1 MKKILIG
8 ILAFIGAMAVLAL
21 LVATLLGVVFSVG
34 KEGVPDVVVLE
45 LDLEKGLVEYIPD
58 DPFGA
63 AMLSGA
69 VTVRDVVDGL
79 ARGAADDRVVG
90 LIARVGN
97 GRFGLAQ
104 IQEIRDA
111 VEAFRESGKPTVAFA
126 ETFGEVSPGNGSY
139 YLATAFDRIY
149 LQPSGDIG
157 LNGLMY
163 ESPFISGALEKLKVK
178 AQMDQRYEYKNAM
191 NMYTETGYTDPHREA
206 MQALMDSQ
214 FGQMVDGIAE
224 SRGLA
229 SDEVRALFD
238 QGSFLGEAALESRLV
253 DGIAYRDE
261 VFTLVQEEIGLE
273 PEYLYLPVYLERAGR
288 GRGRGKTI
296 ALVYAVGAVIR
307 GTSEYEPLSGSFVMG
322 SDSVAAALRSAID
335 DPRVEAIVMRVDSPG
350 GSYVASDTIWRETI
364 RAREA
369 GKPLVISMG
378 NVAASG
384 GYFVSMSADHV
395 VAQPGTITGSI
406 GVLGGKMNTSA
417 FWERLGIT
425 FDEVHTS
432 ANTLLYSSG
441 QDYSESEY
449 AIFQAW
455 LDRVYTDFT
464 QRVSQGRG
472 MPIEGVREIAKGRV
486 WSGEDALERDLVD
499 ALGGL
504 STAMELARE
513 AAGIPEEEKVRI
525 KVFPRKKTPLE
536 AFLDKGPSSSREQV
550 FQSIGGVLE
559 RLRPAVKAAET
570 LGVLEQHD
578 RTLSMRPL
586 EPVR

>member
-1 MKKILIG
+1 MKKVLIG
-8 ILAFIGAMAVLAL
+8 IFAFIGVMAVLAL
-21 LVATLLGVVFSVG
+21 LVVALFGLVFSLG
-34 KEGVPDVVVLE
+34 EKGVPDEVVLE
-45 LDLEKGLVEYIPD
+45 LDLENGLVEHIPD

-63 AMLSGA
+63 ALLSGA
-69 VTVRDVVDGL
+69 VSVRDVVDGL
-79 ARGAADDRVVG
+79 TRAAGDDRVLG
-90 LIARVGN
+90 LVAKLGN

-111 VEAFRESGKPTVAFA
+111 VERFRESGKPAVAWA
-126 ETFGEVSPGNGSY
+126 ETFGEVGPGNGSY

-163 ESPFISGALEKLKVK
+163 ESPFIAGALDKLKIH

-191 NMYTETGYTDPHREA
+191 NMYTETGYTEPHREA

-229 SDEVRALFD
+229 SEEVRSLFD
-238 QGSFLGEAALESRLV
+238 QGSFLGEEAMESRLV

-261 VFTLVQEEIGLE
+261 VFTLLEGELGAE
-273 PEYLYLPVYLERAGR
+273 PEYLYVPVYLERAGR
-288 GRGRGKTI
+288 TGGRGKAI
-296 ALVYAVGAVIR
+296 GLVYAVGAVVR
-307 GTSEYEPLSGSFVMG
+307 GSSEYEPLSGTFVMG
-322 SDSVAAALRSAID
+322 SDSVAAALRSAVD
-335 DPRVEAIVMRVDSPG
+335 DPGVDAIVMRVDSPG

-384 GYFVSMSADHV
+384 GYFISMSADQV

-406 GVLGGKMNTSA
+406 GVLGGKMNTRA

-441 QDYSESEY
+441 HDYSESEY
-449 AIFQAW
+449 ALFQAW
-455 LDRVYTDFT
+455 LDRVYEDFT
-464 QRVSQGRG
+464 QRVAHGRG
-472 MPIEGVREIAKGRV
+472 IPIEGVREIAKGRV
-486 WSGEDALERDLVD
+486 WSGQDALELGLVD

-504 STAMELARE
+504 ETAIGLARE
-513 AAGIPEEEKVRI
+513 AAGIPEDEAVRV

-536 AFLDKGPSSSREQV
+536 AFLDEGPSSSHERMIRSMGTVLSRIRPVLRTAEQ
-550 FQSIGGVLE
+550 
-559 RLRPAVKAAET
+559 
-570 LGVLEQHD
+570 LGVLDEGD
-578 RTLSMRPL
+578 RTLRMP
-586 EPVR
+586 PVRSGR